1 MARKRKRAT
10 DQTDKDKIIETKNKT
25 AKKTRKGIFLLLSFL
40 IAPCV
45 ILIFK
50 IGESFYSSWLITHR
64 TQIIGIL
71 IFVIIIVAISSPLI
85 VEVNSNSRPL
95 SGPGDRPS
103 GYF

>member
-1 MARKRKRAT
+1 MTRRRWRINNHIN
-10 DQTDKDKIIETKNKT
+10 KDKIIEMRNHIANKT
-25 AKKTRKGIFLLLSFL
+25 KRSIVFLVSSL
-40 IAPCV
+40 IAPCT

-50 IGESFYSSWLITHR
+50 IGESFYPPWIIAHR

-71 IFVIIIVAISSPLI
+71 LLSIVVITNISPLI
-85 VEVNSNSRPL
+85 VEVNSNPRPL